1 MVFGFHI
8 QCAVKQDL
16 TNKKFS
22 IKLLNLT
29 KNKLKHILI
38 KPKLILLNY
47 DLRNFNFVRHT
58 LLQDKSSGISLK
70 M

>member
-8 QCAVKQDL
+8 KCAVKQDL
-16 TNKKFS
+16 PNKKFS

-29 KNKLKHILI
+29 KNKLKHTLI

-47 DLRNFNFVRHT
+47 NLGNFNFVRHT